1 MTIEDFVSEIME
13 LFIKSNSRPD
23 HVLLVRDIF
32 NKFSISESSEKYS
45 NFIEAVQKLKSQGY
59 ISIEKRAAGLE
70 CLVLTTKGFESIKK
84 MKRILCRSKIL

>member
-1 MTIEDFVSEIME
+1 MSIEDFVNEIRD

-32 NKFSISESSEKYS
+32 NKFSISEGSEKYL

-70 CLVLTTKGFESIKK
+70 CIVRTDTGFNNIS
-84 MKRILCRSKIL
+84 